1 MVYGIIYLT
10 KKIYDYYNIGM
21 AKNKTKHNNKKR
33 STTRK
38 NKGKRGG
45 DPDAQQPTN
54 QPGQPSPAQP
64 AHPMSQYWSCWLLP
78 YVQGKCTKKDAN
90 GYPGGTEKC
99 SFFDYL
105 GYLIYTDKCFYK
117 AN

>member
-1 MVYGIIYLT
+1 
-10 KKIYDYYNIGM
+10 M
-21 AKNKTKHNNKKR
+21 AKNRTKHNNKKR

-38 NKGKRGG
+38 NKRKRGG
-45 DPDAQQPTN
+45 DPGQQP
-54 QPGQPSPAQP
+54 PVVQPSPVQQPQMAQY
-64 AHPMSQYWSCWLLP
+64 MSCWALP

-105 GYLIYTDKCFYK
+105 GYVFYTDKCFYK
-117 AN
+117 TN

>member
-1 MVYGIIYLT
+1 
-10 KKIYDYYNIGM
+10 M

-33 STTRK
+33 ATTRK

-45 DPDAQQPTN
+45 DPDAQQPA
-54 QPGQPSPAQP
+54 AQP
-64 AHPMSQYWSCWLLP
+64 VQMTQYMSCWFLP
-78 YVQGKCTKKDAN
+78 YFQGKCTKKDAN

-105 GYLIYTDKCFYK
+105 GYLIYTDKCYYK
-117 AN
+117 TG